1 MNIIITGYMAS
12 GKSTVGRCL
21 AEKLGMSFLDT
32 DEYIE
37 KKQKRKISDIFFES
51 GEAFFR
57 KLENECAR
65 ALNTE
70 DNTVIATGGGFVL
83 NPENIALMKKN
94 GIIVNLETNADV
106 IADRLAES
114 RKTRPLMSS
123 SSVGQILEEFEKRK
137 SFYDNCDIKIKLT
150 LTGKTEDYV
159 KEIMQKIKKLKG

>member
-1 MNIIITGYMAS
+1 MAS